1 MGAYV
6 QYVRLTNRD
15 GAYVQYVRLTNRDG
29 DVCTICKR
37 DGGLHICISEMGAY
51 M

>member
-15 GAYVQYVRLTNRDG
+15 GRMAYVHYVLYDLLSEMGAYVQYVRLT
-29 DVCTICKR
+29 KR
-37 DGGLHICISEMGAY
+37 DGGRMY
-51 M
+51 NM